1 MAKIPE
7 ILKIAQNRAN
17 EANLPYDGAL
27 LPTEAFEVLNGSAV
41 AVLVDVRTRAEID
54 WVGFVPGAIHIEWQD
69 YPGCRLN
76 TRFIE
81 ELRQSVPEDGLLLFI
96 CRSGAR
102 SHSAASAA
110 TAAGFAGCYNVLQ
123 GFEGDRDAQGH
134 RNLQGGWRAAG
145 LPWKQN

>member
-1 MAKIPE
+1 MARIPE
-7 ILKIAQNRAN
+7 ILKIAQNRGSD
-17 EANLPYDGAL
+17 ANLPYDGAL

-69 YPGCRLN
+69 YPACHLN
-76 TRFIE
+76 TRFID
-81 ELRQSVPEDGLLLFI
+81 ELRQSVPDDGLLLFI

-123 GFEGDRDAQGH
+123 GFEGSRDAQGH
-134 RNLQGGWRAAG
+134 RNILGGWRAAG